1 MAVVVHEIR
10 LIRLTQHFVLVPTTL
25 CLHACGCYRM
35 HKVHYVLDE
44 IIMGGMVLETNINQ
58 ILTAINDQNRL
69 HAASN
74 KVGLPPAGGI
84 NAHGRPRGSH
94 GGGGVGSSGI
104 PGMRTR

>member
-1 MAVVVHEIR
+1 MAGKVSAIYAVGCPALR
-10 LIRLTQHFVLVPTTL
+10 LNFPSRPLPLLP
-25 CLHACGCYRM
+25 
-35 HKVHYVLDE
+35 KVHYVLDE

-74 KVGLPPAGGI
+74 KVGLPPSGGI
-84 NAHGRPRGSH
+84 SVHSRPSG
-94 GGGGVGSSGI
+94 GAGGGVPSGI

>member
-1 MAVVVHEIR
+1 MPSPFA
-10 LIRLTQHFVLVPTTL
+10 LV
-25 CLHACGCYRM
+25 M
-35 HKVHYVLDE
+35 WQVHYVLDE

-74 KVGLPPAGGI
+74 KVGLPQAGGL
-84 NAHGRPRGSH
+84 NAHGRSRPGQ
-94 GGGGVGSSGI
+94 GGGGGGSSI

>member
-1 MAVVVHEIR
+1 MP
-10 LIRLTQHFVLVPTTL
+10 LIAPTITIHPHL
-25 CLHACGCYRM
+25 PTRFLNYPPCLW
-35 HKVHYVLDE
+35 KVHYVLDE

-74 KVGLPPAGGI
+74 KVGLPPSGGI
-84 NAHGRPRGSH
+84 SAHGRPS
-94 GGGGVGSSGI
+94 GGVGGGAPSGI

>member
-1 MAVVVHEIR
+1 MSI
-10 LIRLTQHFVLVPTTL
+10 IDWPTPSALPSHSLPTL
-25 CLHACGCYRM
+25 PFPW
-35 HKVHYVLDE
+35 KVHYVLDE

-74 KVGLPPAGGI
+74 KVGLPPSGGI
-84 NAHGRPRGSH
+84 SVHGRPSSGV
-94 GGGGVGSSGI
+94 GGGAPSGV

>member
-1 MAVVVHEIR
+1 MRMTDTIR
-10 LIRLTQHFVLVPTTL
+10 
-25 CLHACGCYRM
+25 
-35 HKVHYVLDE
+35 KVHYVLDE

-84 NAHGRPRGSH
+84 NAHGRPRPGGGG